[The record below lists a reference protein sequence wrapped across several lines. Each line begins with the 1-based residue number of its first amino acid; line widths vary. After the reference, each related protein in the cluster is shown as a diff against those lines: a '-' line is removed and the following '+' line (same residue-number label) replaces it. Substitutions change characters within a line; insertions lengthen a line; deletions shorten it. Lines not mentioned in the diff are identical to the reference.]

1 MSTVAMESQPL
12 KRVYFD
18 TNALYRWPN
27 SANNLMLPFGVANW
41 LKTELDFPKAVDSV
55 PTVCRIHPAMRV
67 TAQNHCLTVGGR
79 EQASLLALARLECA
93 NSVPNHPTH

>member
-1 MSTVAMESQPL
+1 MSTIAMESQPL

-41 LKTELDFPKAVDSV
+41 LKTELYFPKAVDSV

-67 TAQNHCLTVGGR
+67 TAQKP
-79 EQASLLALARLECA
+79 LADCRWARA
-93 NSVPNHPTH
+93 GQFARPRPT